1 MSTVEVPISTRTDA
15 AAPVAG
21 VEALLAYLAP
31 SAERPSSYTYAPP
44 PGVPQRSGR
53 ADRRLVWI
61 RDARAL
67 PEAASLDR
75 EGFELVEHPS
85 AMRDFYDAEQV
96 RSLYY
101 PEVESLL
108 RSVTGATKIVIFDHT
123 LRAGSPE
130 QRKQKGVQEPVRSV
144 HNDYTARSGLR
155 RVGDHLEAEEAADRL
170 RSRHAIVNVWRAIRG
185 PIEEAPLAVCDA
197 QSVEPEDLVAT
208 DLIYPDRIGEVYSVH
223 YNAAH
228 RWYYYPAM
236 RGDEALLI
244 KTYDSAEDGRAR
256 FSAHSAF
263 DDPTSRPGSAP
274 RESIEVRALV
284 FF

>member
-1 MSTVEVPISTRTDA
+1 MSTVEVPIATATDA
-15 AAPVAG
+15 AARLAG
-21 VEALLAYLAP
+21 VEALLAYLTP
-31 SAERPSSYTYAPP
+31 SAERPFSYTFAPP
-44 PGVPQRSGR
+44 PGVPLRSGR

-61 RDARAL
+61 RDARTLAE
-67 PEAASLDR
+67 PATLDR
-75 EGFELVEHPS
+75 EGFALVEHAS
-85 AMRDFYDAEQV
+85 AVRDFYDAEQV

-108 RSVTGATKIVIFDHT
+108 RAETGAAKIVIFDHT

-144 HNDYTARSGLR
+144 HNDYTAQSGLR
-155 RVGDHLEAEEAADRL
+155 RVADHLEADEAAERL
-170 RSRHAIVNVWRAIRG
+170 RGRHAIVNVWRAIRG
-185 PIEEAPLAVCDA
+185 PIEETPLAVCDA
-197 QSVEPEDLVAT
+197 QSIEAADLVAT
-208 DLIYPDRIGEVYSVH
+208 DLIYRDRVGEVYSVH
-223 YNAAH
+223 FNAAH

-236 RGDEALLI
+236 RSHEALLI

-263 DDPTSRPGSAP
+263 DDPTSRPGAAP